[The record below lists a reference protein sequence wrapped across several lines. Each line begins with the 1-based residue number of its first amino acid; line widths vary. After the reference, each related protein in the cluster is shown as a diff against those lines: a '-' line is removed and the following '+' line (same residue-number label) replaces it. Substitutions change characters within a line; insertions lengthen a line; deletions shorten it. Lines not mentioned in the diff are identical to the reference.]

1 MRILLLAILFLFYG
15 TAECLAGVLCL
26 TFDDRN
32 FDSWTNA
39 LPIFAKY
46 DAHATFFPHGK
57 LEEAELEKLGLLS
70 RAGHSVGIHTISHQ
84 NVLPKFD
91 RFLGAWRFYVRDVLP
106 QIWSLR
112 KMDVRPCA
120 FAYPYGNHSAAS
132 DEWLGLRF
140 RFVRGAEM
148 RCYVT
153 NGVSLVS
160 CDRVFIPIASIRQET
175 YLPAVAV
182 GEAYKTDIEDLCRGI
197 KRLGGRD
204 EMLCLFS
211 HDIRQDA
218 MGNGMKTD
226 WLVTLLDTAQKYNV
240 QVKGLD
246 EL

>member
-1 MRILLLAILFLFYG
+1 MRILCLAVLLLFYG

-26 TFDDRN
+26 TFDDRH

-46 DAHATFFPHGK
+46 DARATFFPCGK
-57 LEEAELEKLGLLS
+57 LEKADLEKLGLLS

-91 RFLGAWRFYVRDVLP
+91 RLLGGWRFYIRDVFP
-106 QIWSLR
+106 QILSLR
-112 KMDVRPCA
+112 KIYVRPNA
-120 FAYPYGNHSAAS
+120 FAYPYGDHTAAS
-132 DEWLGLRF
+132 DEWLGRRF

-153 NGVSLVS
+153 NGVPLAG
-160 CDRVFIPIASIRQET
+160 CDRVFIPIASIKQTT

-182 GEAYKTDIEDLCRGI
+182 GEAYKTDIEDLCEGV
-197 KRLGGRD
+197 KRLDGRD

-211 HDIRQDA
+211 HDIRKDA
-218 MGNGMKTD
+218 KGNGMKTD
-226 WLVTLLDTAQKYNV
+226 WLETLLAVAKKH
-240 QVKGLD
+240 QVAVRGLD